1 MEKSKVSI
9 GISFDN
15 LVHHH
20 RTTSNTIRAIA
31 RSRKGGTPVGYESF
45 GGE

>member
-20 RTTSNTIRAIA
+20 RTTSNTCRATS
-31 RSRKGGTPVGYESF
+31 RDRKGGTPVGYESF
-45 GGE
+45 GWE